1 MVRILVAAVF
11 GARLEPLGESVVRFR
26 VWPNDLDTNL
36 HMNNGRYLTL
46 MDLGR
51 LDLMFRTGLG
61 GVIVKRRWRPMVG
74 TAVIRFLRGLAPFER
89 YVLKTR
95 IVSWDEKWF
104 WLEQRFERNGD
115 VVAVG
120 AIKGLFRDS
129 RGNVPTAEVLSLLGV
144 TEPPQVPDWLLAWQ
158 RAETDAAR
166 SVSAKPASRGITGED
181 AHFTSA
187 RALDPP
193 SR

>member
-11 GARLEPLGESVVRFR
+11 GARLAPLGESVVRLR

-36 HMNNGRYLTL
+36 HMNNGRYLTI

-61 GVIVKRRWRPMVG
+61 RVIVTQRWRPMVG
-74 TAVIRFLRGLAPFER
+74 TAVIRFRRGLAPFER
-89 YVLKTR
+89 YDLKTR

-144 TEPPQVPDWLLAWQ
+144 TEVPQIPDWLLAWQ
-158 RAETDAAR
+158 RAEAD
-166 SVSAKPASRGITGED
+166 ASRS
-181 AHFTSA
+181 ASPQPTSA
-187 RALDPP
+187 GAA
-193 SR
+193 

>member
-1 MVRILVAAVF
+1 MFKVLLAAVF
-11 GARLEPLGESVVRFR
+11 GARIAPLGESVVRFR

-36 HMNNGRYLTL
+36 HMNNGRYLTI

-61 GVIVKRRWRPMVG
+61 RVIVKQRWRPMVG
-74 TAVIRFLRGLAPFER
+74 TAVIRFRRGLSPFER

-95 IVSWDEKWF
+95 IVSWDDKWF
-104 WLEQRFERNGD
+104 WLEQRFERNND

-129 RGNVPTAEVLSLLGV
+129 RGNVPTARVLSLLGV
-144 TEPPQVPDWLLAWQ
+144 TDTPTTPDWIIAWQ
-158 RAETDAAR
+158 RADADAIR
-166 SVSAKPASRGITGED
+166 PKSSEPSSTVSVQ
-181 AHFTSA
+181 
-187 RALDPP
+187 
-193 SR
+193 